1 MSGVSYHNSGGV
13 IVFRG
18 VSQKKIWYALPV
30 IVIQDTPSLV
40 ALYWPAGTR
49 GKWRMKLSGER
60 VTPRDV
66 MQTPMELIDRTWITT
81 DVLMLI
87 TPGAAHAVYVMWE
100 EGHKNLLCWYI
111 NLQDPI
117 RRTPIGFDTSDRI
130 LDIVFSPDKSSWQ
143 WKDEDQLEEAVA
155 LGIFANE
162 EERLIRAEGERA
174 IKLICENQTPF
185 CDSWEKW
192 SPPPDWIVPK
202 LPDDWNLGFKDG

>member
-1 MSGVSYHNSGGV
+1 MSGVSFQNLGDV

-18 VSQKKIWYALPV
+18 VSQKKIWYALPMFV
-30 IVIQDTPSLV
+30 VQDTQSLIT
-40 ALYWPAGTR
+40 LYWPAGTR
-49 GKWRMKLSGER
+49 GKWRMTPSGER

-66 MQTPMELIDRTWITT
+66 ILTPMDLIDRTWDKT

-100 EGHKNLLCWYI
+100 NGQKNLLCWYI

-117 RRTPIGFDTSDRI
+117 RRTPIGFDTSDQI

-155 LGIFANE
+155 VGIFTDE
-162 EERLIRAEGERA
+162 EAHLIRAEGERV
-174 IKLICENQTPF
+174 IRLIGENQTPF
-185 CDSWEKW
+185 CDGWEKW
-192 SPPPDWIVPK
+192 SPPTDWNVPK
-202 LPDDWNLGFKDG
+202 LPDDWNLGF